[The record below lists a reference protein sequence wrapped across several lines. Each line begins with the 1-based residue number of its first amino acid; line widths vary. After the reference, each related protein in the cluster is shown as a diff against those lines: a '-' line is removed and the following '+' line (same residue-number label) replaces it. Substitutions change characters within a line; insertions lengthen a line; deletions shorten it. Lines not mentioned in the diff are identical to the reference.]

1 MWCSDK
7 KGLSEMLSPKNR
19 VLKSY
24 KYCFYGR
31 EFEKNPNLDEAVKK
45 FLDPHGME
53 FHPDVPPGE
62 WLWPGLTRAMSRSAF
77 CIFETVTR
85 NRNAHIELGYA
96 LAKGLCVA
104 LLIEKGSEKNRDI
117 TKNPPSDLTGLIQ
130 VRYET
135 EDEVADRLK
144 EFVPKEWWSVESRL
158 GLLLRRASAS
168 DKAYFW
174 WLLQAR
180 PDHTVEFDDL
190 RVKAHE
196 RVPGSSREKLASFL
210 RQFDE
215 ALVIEGLTPPE
226 DLPCGSTEWE
236 IDVRPDVIHQEIRVD
251 PDYREWVAKKLGL
264 KLRRPYGA

>member
-1 MWCSDK
+1 
-7 KGLSEMLSPKNR
+7 MLSPKNR

-31 EFEKNPNLDEAVKK
+31 EFEENPKLDEAVRR
-45 FLDPHGME
+45 FLDVHDME

-96 LAKGLCVA
+96 LAKRLRVA
-104 LLIEKGSEKNRDI
+104 LLIKTGSEKNRDI
-117 TKNPPSDLTGLIQ
+117 TKNLPSDLTGLIQ

-135 EDEVADRLK
+135 EDEVADSLE

-158 GLLLRRASAS
+158 GPVLRQASAS

-174 WLLQAR
+174 WLLAA
-180 PDHTVEFDDL
+180 DTVEFDDL
-190 RVKAHE
+190 MVKAKQC
-196 RVPGSSREKLASFL
+196 VPGSSRTKLASFL

-226 DLPCGSTEWE
+226 DLPCGSTAWE
-236 IDVRPDVIHQEIRVD
+236 IDVRQAVIHQKIRVD
-251 PDYREWVAKKLGL
+251 PDYRDWVAKTLGL
-264 KLRRPYGA
+264 ELRRPYGT